1 MISPPGTS
9 EIGVR
14 LTIRVR
20 DPEGNLRDLVGI
32 LQDDR
37 TILRRDGSLATFD
50 PDSITHWRVVVD
62 VSARAGFGAPLSLRI
77 RELEA
82 AAATTWP
89 ADVIIEYGK
98 WLLRAS
104 KGDTYQAN
112 SVLPTG
118 AAPFG
123 EPGADIEATLLDVT
137 AFYRHNELPPAI
149 QVPLPVYAQ
158 LDEYLATRGWQIAAE
173 CHVMVTDTSDIQPYA
188 QDLKVTVETSDE
200 PTPAWLAVQG
210 DGALEEIMRRYPAHY
225 VSVLVDGQRVA
236 AGRIAFIGSWGI
248 LTRVFVNREY
258 RGRGI
263 GRIIMRAL
271 ADVARTQNCGKLA
284 LQVDSRDSPA
294 ISMFESLGF
303 RLHHRDRH
311 RVSTEGS
318 KSFSDQVD

>member
-20 DPEGNLRDLVGI
+20 DPQGNLRDLVGI
-32 LQDDR
+32 LQDEQ

-62 VSARAGFGAPLSLRI
+62 VAARAGFGAPLSLRI

-104 KGDTYQAN
+104 KGVTCRAN

-123 EPGADIEATLLDVT
+123 EPGADIEATLLDVA
-137 AFYRHNELPPAI
+137 AFYRHNELPPAV

-158 LDEYLATRGWQIAAE
+158 LDEYLSAQGWELATE
-173 CHVMVTDTSDIQPYA
+173 FHVMVTNTRDIRPRE
-188 QDLKVTVETSDE
+188 QDVKVTVETSDE
-200 PTPAWLAVQG
+200 PTPAWLAVQ
-210 DGALEEIMRRYPAHY
+210 DDEAPEEIMRRYPAHY
-225 VSVLVDGQRVA
+225 VSVLIDGQRVA
-236 AGRIAFIGSWGI
+236 AGRIAFIGNWGI

-263 GRIIMRAL
+263 GRIIMHAL

-284 LQVDSRDSPA
+284 LQVDSRNSPA
-294 ISMFESLGF
+294 ISMFESLSF

-311 RVSTEGS
+311 RVSAES
-318 KSFSDQVD
+318 SNALLP

>member
-1 MISPPGTS
+1 MINVPGTS

-20 DPEGNLRDLVGI
+20 DPQGNLRDLVGI
-32 LQDDR
+32 LQDEQ

-62 VSARAGFGAPLSLRI
+62 VAARAGFGAPLSLRI

-104 KGDTYQAN
+104 KGVTCRAN

-123 EPGADIEATLLDVT
+123 EPGADIEATLLDVA
-137 AFYRHNELPPAI
+137 AFYRHNELPPAV

-158 LDEYLATRGWQIAAE
+158 LDEYLSAQGWELATE
-173 CHVMVTDTSDIQPYA
+173 FHVMVTNTRDIRPRE
-188 QDLKVTVETSDE
+188 QDVKVTVETSDE
-200 PTPAWLAVQG
+200 PTPAWLAVQ
-210 DGALEEIMRRYPAHY
+210 DDEAPEEIMRRYPAHY
-225 VSVLVDGQRVA
+225 VSVLIDGQRVA

-284 LQVDSRDSPA
+284 LQVDSRNSPA
-294 ISMFESLGF
+294 ISMFESLSF

-311 RVSTEGS
+311 RVSAES
-318 KSFSDQVD
+318 SNALLP

>member
-1 MISPPGTS
+1 MINVPGTS

-20 DPEGNLRDLVGI
+20 DPQGNSRDLLGI

-104 KGDTYQAN
+104 KGVTCRAN

-123 EPGADIEATLLDVT
+123 EPGADIEATLLDVA
-137 AFYRHNELPPAI
+137 AFYRHNGLPPAV

-158 LDEYLATRGWQIAAE
+158 LDEYLAAHGWQLAAE
-173 CHVMVTDTSDIQPYA
+173 FHVMVIDASEIQPLA
-188 QDLKVTVETSDE
+188 QDSPFTVETSDE

-210 DGALEEIMRRYPAHY
+210 DGAPEEIMRRYPAHY

-271 ADVARTQNCGKLA
+271 ANVARTQNCGKLA
-284 LQVDSRDSPA
+284 LQVDSRNSPA

-318 KSFSDQVD
+318 NALLP

>member
-1 MISPPGTS
+1 MINAPGTS

-62 VSARAGFGAPLSLRI
+62 VAARAGFGAPLSLRI

-104 KGDTYQAN
+104 KGVTCRAN

-123 EPGADIEATLLDVT
+123 EPGADIEAALLDVA
-137 AFYRHNELPPAI
+137 AFYRHNELPPAV

-158 LDEYLATRGWQIAAE
+158 LDEYLSAQGWELATE
-173 CHVMVTDTSDIQPYA
+173 FHVMVTNTRDIRPRE
-188 QDLKVTVETSDE
+188 QDVKVTVETSDE
-200 PTPAWLAVQG
+200 PTPAWLAVQ
-210 DGALEEIMRRYPAHY
+210 DDEAPEEIMRRYPAHY
-225 VSVLVDGQRVA
+225 VSVLIDGQRAA

-258 RGRGI
+258 RGQGI
-263 GRIIMRAL
+263 GPIIMRAL
-271 ADVARTQNCGKLA
+271 ADVARTQNCGKIS

-311 RVSTEGS
+311 RISAES
-318 KSFSDQVD
+318 SNALLP

>member
-1 MISPPGTS
+1 MINVPGTS

-20 DPEGNLRDLVGI
+20 DPQGNLRDLVGI
-32 LQDDR
+32 LQDEQ

-62 VSARAGFGAPLSLRI
+62 VAARAGFGAPLSLRI

-104 KGDTYQAN
+104 KGVTCRAN

-123 EPGADIEATLLDVT
+123 EPGADIEATLLDAA
-137 AFYRHNELPPAI
+137 AFYRHNELPPAV

-158 LDEYLATRGWQIAAE
+158 LDEYLSAQGWELATE
-173 CHVMVTDTSDIQPYA
+173 FHVMVTNTRDIRPRE
-188 QDLKVTVETSDE
+188 QDVKVTVETSDE
-200 PTPAWLAVQG
+200 PTPAWLAVQ
-210 DGALEEIMRRYPAHY
+210 DDEAPEEIMRRYPAHY
-225 VSVLVDGQRVA
+225 VSVLIDGQRVA

-284 LQVDSRDSPA
+284 LQVDSRNSPA
-294 ISMFESLGF
+294 ISMFESLSF

-311 RVSTEGS
+311 RVSAES
-318 KSFSDQVD
+318 SNALLP

>member
-1 MISPPGTS
+1 MINVPGTS
-9 EIGVR
+9 QIGVR

-20 DPEGNLRDLVGI
+20 DPQGNSRDLVGI
-32 LQDDR
+32 LQDEQ

-62 VSARAGFGAPLSLRI
+62 VAARAGFGAPLSLRI

-89 ADVIIEYGK
+89 ADVITEYGK

-118 AAPFG
+118 APPFG
-123 EPGADIEATLLDVT
+123 EPGADIEAALLDVA
-137 AFYRHNELPPAI
+137 AFYRHNGLPPAV

-158 LDEYLATRGWQIAAE
+158 LDEYLATRGWQTAVE
-173 CHVMVTDTSDIQPYA
+173 FHVMVMDTRDIQPCA
-188 QDLKVTVETSDE
+188 QDLQITVETSDE

-210 DGALEEIMRRYPAHY
+210 DGEPEEIMRRYPAHY

-236 AGRIAFIGSWGI
+236 AGRIAFIGSWGVI
-248 LTRVFVNREY
+248 TRVFVNREY
-258 RGRGI
+258 RGRGM

-318 KSFSDQVD
+318 NALLP